1 MLLSIVT
8 MILMLNQAAR
18 EALQAGDWS
27 SASTTWRQALTLSE
41 QSCGPDDPVTAMLL
55 RNLAGVYRRE
65 QLYRKSEILAQRSLH
80 ILESR
85 FGGDDPSLV
94 PSLNTLAE
102 VYFEEH
108 RYTESERLLKRAGKL
123 GERNPGAHYA
133 TTLHDL
139 GAVYQVLG
147 RPADAMPLYAR
158 AIEIRDRLYGP
169 GNAYDAATLE
179 NLSRIPVRVVK
190 ASRRSRR

>member
-8 MILMLNQAAR
+8 MILMLNQAASD
-18 EALQAGDWS
+18 ALQAGDWS
-27 SASTTWRQALTLSE
+27 SASSAWRQALTLSE
-41 QSCGPDDPVTAMLL
+41 QSCGPDDPITAMLL

-65 QLYRKSEILAQRSLH
+65 QLYRKSEALAQRSVH

-102 VYFEEH
+102 VYFVEH
-108 RYTESERLLKRAGKL
+108 RYTEAERLLKRAGSL
-123 GERNPGAHYA
+123 GARNPDAHHA

-147 RPADAMPLYAR
+147 RPAEAMPLYAQ
-158 AIEIRDRLYGP
+158 AIEIRDRLFGP
-169 GNAYDAATLE
+169 GNPYEAATLE
-179 NLSRIPVRVVK
+179 NIARIPVKVVK